1 MTDVLPLAPEA
12 SSPITR
18 DSRFPPYVREAFY
31 VWLLGDRFIT
41 YSPMPN
47 PVPERRRFVGPR
59 NPENLD
65 PTRKA
70 MIYAYEDPHDPSNCE
85 RAGRI
90 RYVGRSVNPEK
101 ELLIRK
107 GRKTT
112 LSRPAWK
119 YPVVRWV
126 RSLEAQ
132 GLSPRLIIL
141 ESVVGEGNWDAAE
154 RKWIA
159 VMRARDEPLL
169 NLTDGGEGF
178 TPGEARRIAT
188 SLWANPEWARKRR
201 ASYRTPEYRAKISA
215 IHKGRIPTEETRRRM
230 SAAKRGRKFTE
241 QWRQNM
247 SAALRKHYA
256 LNPESAANYAR
267 RRGANLAFR
276 RLFEEGPL
284 G

>member
-1 MTDVLPLAPEA
+1 MTDVLPLALEA
-12 SSPITR
+12 SSPMTR
-18 DSRFPPYVREAFY
+18 DNRFPPYVREAFY

-41 YSPMPN
+41 YSPTPN

-65 PTRKA
+65 PMRKA

-107 GRKTT
+107 GRRTT

-159 VMRARDEPLL
+159 VMKARNEPLL

-178 TPGEARRIAT
+178 TSGEARRIQA

-201 ASYRTPEYRAKISA
+201 ESYRTPEYRAKISA
-215 IHKGRIPTEETRRRM
+215 IHKGKKKSEETRRKM
-230 SAAKRGRKFTE
+230 KEGHRGRKVSE
-241 QWRQNM
+241 RGRRNM
-247 SAALRKHYA
+247 SAGMKKHHM
-256 LNPESAANYAR
+256 LKPEAVA
-267 RRGANLAFR
+267 RGARKIRAHGAFR
-276 RLFEEGPL
+276 RLFG
-284 G
+284 GVISR